1 MVTNYDFINNLI
13 FIIQYFWEL
22 PAHME
27 RYEEEDRKE
36 LYNYQQNDI
45 DVIFERFEG
54 KPDNYHLLYQLPTG
68 GGKTVIFSEIARRY
82 IEEYKRKVLVLTHR
96 IELSKQTSQ
105 MLRSFGVKNTV
116 IDSAVKE
123 LPSGDFSCYVA
134 MVETLNNRLK
144 DKKFH
149 LDQIG
154 LVIVDEA
161 HYNSFRKLFTYFKN
175 SLFLGVTATPLSSNI
190 DLPMYETY
198 SELIVGEPIQSL
210 IDKGFLARAVMYGYD
225 VELTSLK
232 LGINGDYTVSSSDE
246 LYSRSSMQDLLLQSY
261 ELRAKGKKTLIFN
274 NGINTSLYVYET
286 FKAAG
291 LPIKHLDNRTP
302 DIERKKILSWFHK
315 TPDAILTSV
324 SILTT
329 GFDEP
334 TVEAIILN
342 RATRSL
348 TLYFQMIG
356 RGSRKLPDKDKFVV
370 IDLGN
375 NAQRFGLWSDPIDW
389 QYIFKNPEQFLE
401 NIRSDAE
408 IESYHVYAMPEEVR
422 SKFGKTLDVSFDIED
437 EYRKVVD
444 EEKMKPKTVIERS
457 IRQHAF
463 MCIENAETVSEA
475 RKLAKL
481 LDPDIEYRV
490 KKYSKLLSKTTKNYR
505 EWLIEDYKNRLT
517 ILIGRI
523 FNKYQPEDE
532 EPIELKKL

>member
-1 MVTNYDFINNLI
+1 M
-13 FIIQYFWEL
+13 Q
-22 PAHME
+22 A
-27 RYEEEDRKE
+27 EEEGERKE
-36 LYNYQQNDI
+36 LYNYQQEDI
-45 DVIFERFEG
+45 DAIFEKFEG

-82 IEEYKRKVLVLTHR
+82 VEKYNRKVLVLTHR

-105 MLRSFGVKNTV
+105 MLTGFGVKNTV

-123 LPSGDFSCYVA
+123 LPYDNDFSCYVA

-149 LDQIG
+149 MDYVG

-175 SLFLGVTATPLSSNI
+175 SIFLGVTATPLSSNI
-190 DLPMYETY
+190 ELPMHETY
-198 SELIVGEPIQSL
+198 DELIVGEPIKAL
-210 IDKGFLARAVMYGYD
+210 INRGYLANAVMYGYD

-232 LGINGDYTVSSSDE
+232 LGINGDYTVASSDE
-246 LYSRSSMQDLLLQSY
+246 LYSRSIMQDLLLQTY
-261 ELRAKGKKTLIFN
+261 MLRSKGKKTLIFN

-286 FKAAG
+286 FRAAG

-302 DIERKKILSWFHK
+302 DAERKKILSWFKK

-334 TVEAIILN
+334 TVETIVLN

-348 TLYFQMIG
+348 TLYYQMIG
-356 RGSRKLPDKDKFVV
+356 RGSRKLPNKDFFTV

-375 NAQRFGLWSDPIDW
+375 NAQRFGLWSEPVDW

-401 NIRSDAE
+401 NIRTDAE
-408 IESYHVYAMPEEVR
+408 IESHHVYIMPDDLREKFSKTMHIAFDVEEEFKISTDNR
-422 SKFGKTLDVSFDIED
+422 E
-437 EYRKVVD
+437 
-444 EEKMKPKTVIERS
+444 KPKAVIDRS

-463 MCIENAETVSEA
+463 MCIENSETISEA
-475 RKLAKL
+475 RKLAKEL
-481 LDPDIEYRV
+481 EPDIEYRV
-490 KKYSKLLSKTTKNYR
+490 KQYSKLLSKTTKNYR
-505 EWLIEDYKNRLT
+505 EWLIEDYKNRLS
-517 ILIGRI
+517 IFIGRI
-523 FNKYQPEDE
+523 FQRYKDAETE
-532 EPIELKKL
+532 EEVLELKKL

>member
-1 MVTNYDFINNLI
+1 MRSN
-13 FIIQYFWEL
+13 Q
-22 PAHME
+22 
-27 RYEEEDRKE
+27 EDDKKE
-36 LYNYQQNDI
+36 LYNYQQRDI
-45 DVIFERFEG
+45 DTIFEKFEG

-68 GGKTVIFSEIARRY
+68 GGKTVIFSEIARRF
-82 IEEYKRKVLVLTHR
+82 IEKYKRKVLVLTHR

-105 MLRSFGVKNTV
+105 MLNTFGVNNTI
-116 IDSAVKE
+116 IDSGVKE
-123 LPSGDFSCYVA
+123 LPYDNEYSCYVA

-149 LDQIG
+149 MDYVG

-161 HYNSFRKLFTYFKN
+161 HYNSFRKLFTYFKS

-190 DLPMYETY
+190 ELPMYETY
-198 SELIVGEPIQSL
+198 DELIVGEPIQSL
-210 IDKGFLARAVMYGYD
+210 IDKSYLARAVMYGYD

-232 LGINGDYTVSSSDE
+232 LGINGDYTVASSDE
-246 LYSRSSMQDLLLQSY
+246 LYSRTIMQDLLLQSY
-261 ELRAKGKKTLIFN
+261 VQRSAGRKTLIFN

-286 FKAAG
+286 FRAAG

-302 DIERKKILSWFHK
+302 EQERRNILDWFRT

-334 TVEAIILN
+334 TVETIILN

-356 RGSRKLPDKDKFVV
+356 RGSRKLPEKDIFTV

-389 QYIFKNPEQFLE
+389 QYIFKNPEQFLD
-401 NIRSDAE
+401 NIRTDEE
-408 IESYHVYAMPEEVR
+408 IESYHFYVMPDELR
-422 SKFGKTLDVSFDIED
+422 AKFANSLDVTFD
-437 EYRKVVD
+437 VD
-444 EEKMKPKTVIERS
+444 AEFKLSMENKEKPKAVIDRS

-463 MCIENAETVSEA
+463 MCIENADTITDA
-475 RKLAKL
+475 RKLAREL
-481 LDPDIEYRV
+481 EPDIEYRV
-490 KKYSKLLSKTTKNYR
+490 KQYAKLLSKTTKNYR
-505 EWLIEDYKNRLT
+505 EWLIDDYKGRLST
-517 ILIGRI
+517 LITRI
-523 FNKYQPEDE
+523 FHRYKDAETE
-532 EPIELKKL
+532 EEILELKRLN

>member
-1 MVTNYDFINNLI
+1 
-13 FIIQYFWEL
+13 
-22 PAHME
+22 ME
-27 RYEEEDRKE
+27 REEYVEDRKE
-36 LYNYQQNDI
+36 LYHYQKEDI
-45 DVIFERFEG
+45 DTIFERFEG
-54 KPDNYHLLYQLPTG
+54 KANNFHLLYQLPTG
-68 GGKTVIFSEIARRY
+68 GGKTVIFSEIARRF
-82 IEEYKRKVLVLTHR
+82 IEKYQRKVLVLTHR

-105 MLRSFGVKNTV
+105 MLKSFGVKNTI
-116 IDSAVKE
+116 IDSNVKE
-123 LPSGDFSCYVA
+123 LPVDNEYSCYVA

-149 LDQIG
+149 MDYVG

-190 DLPMYETY
+190 ELPMYETY
-198 SELIVGEPIQSL
+198 SELVVGEPIQSL
-210 IDKGFLARAVMYGYD
+210 IDKGFLARAVMFDYD

-246 LYSRSSMQDLLLQSY
+246 LYSRSAMQDLLLQSY
-261 ELRAKGKKTLIFN
+261 VSRAQGKKTLIFN

-286 FKAAG
+286 FRAAG
-291 LPIKHLDNRTP
+291 LPIRHLDNKTP
-302 DIERKKILSWFHK
+302 EIERKKILSWFKK

-356 RGSRKLPDKDKFVV
+356 RGSRRLPGKETFTV

-389 QYIFKNPEQFLE
+389 QYIFKHPEQFLE
-401 NIRSDAE
+401 NIRTDAD
-408 IESYHVYAMPEEVR
+408 IESYHYYQMPEEVR
-422 SKFGKTLDVSFDIED
+422 AKFENTLDVTFDVEEEFRNAAD
-437 EYRKVVD
+437 ERQ
-444 EEKMKPKTVIERS
+444 KPKTVIDKS

-463 MCIENAETVSEA
+463 MCIENAETVPEA

-481 LDPDIEYRV
+481 LEPDIEFRV
-490 KKYSKLLSKTTKNYR
+490 KQYAKLLAKTTKNYR
-505 EWLIEDYKNRLT
+505 EWLIEDYKNRLSVM
-517 ILIGRI
+517 IGRI
-523 FNKYQPEDE
+523 FHKYQADDDD
-532 EPIELKKL
+532 IELNEL

>member
-1 MVTNYDFINNLI
+1 MQI
-13 FIIQYFWEL
+13 
-22 PAHME
+22 
-27 RYEEEDRKE
+27 EEGEDRKE
-36 LYNYQQNDI
+36 LYHYQKEDI
-45 DVIFERFEG
+45 DAIFEKFEG
-54 KPDNYHLLYQLPTG
+54 KPDSYHLLYQLPTG
-68 GGKTVIFSEIARRY
+68 GGKTVIFSEIARRF
-82 IEEYKRKVLVLTHR
+82 IEKYNRKVLVLTHR

-105 MLRSFGVKNTV
+105 MLKGFGVKNTI
-116 IDSAVKE
+116 IDSNVKE
-123 LPSGDFSCYVA
+123 LPYDNDYSCYVA

-149 LDQIG
+149 MDYVG

-190 DLPMYETY
+190 ELPMYETY
-198 SELIVGEPIQSL
+198 NELIVGEPIQSL
-210 IDKGFLARAVMYGYD
+210 INKGYLANAAMYNYD

-246 LYSRSSMQDLLLQSY
+246 LYSRVAMQDLLLQSY
-261 ELRAKGKKTLIFN
+261 YLRSAGKKTLIFN

-291 LPIKHLDNRTP
+291 LPIKHLDNKTP
-302 DIERKKILSWFHK
+302 ELERKKILSWFKK

-334 TVEAIILN
+334 TVETIILN

-356 RGSRKLPDKDKFVV
+356 RGSRKLPHKDIFTV

-375 NAQRFGLWSDPIDW
+375 NAQRFGLWSEPIDW
-389 QYIFKNPEQFLE
+389 QYIFKHPERFLE
-401 NIRSDAE
+401 NIRTDAE
-408 IESYHVYAMPEEVR
+408 IESYHVYSMPEEVR
-422 SKFGKTLDVSFDIED
+422 AKFAKTLDVTFDVE
-437 EYRKVVD
+437 EEFRLATERK
-444 EEKMKPKTVIERS
+444 EKPKTVIEKS
-457 IRQHAF
+457 IRQHAQ
-463 MCIENAETVSEA
+463 MCIENSDTVPEA
-475 RKLAKL
+475 RKLAKD

-490 KKYSKLLSKTTKNYR
+490 KQYAKLLAKTTKNYR
-505 EWLIEDYKNRLT
+505 EWLIEDYKNRLN
-517 ILIGRI
+517 IMIGRT
-523 FNKYQPEDE
+523 FNLFKADDD
-532 EPIELKKL
+532 EPIALKKL

>member
-1 MVTNYDFINNLI
+1 MQKEKN
-13 FIIQYFWEL
+13 
-22 PAHME
+22 A
-27 RYEEEDRKE
+27 EDRKE
-36 LYNYQQNDI
+36 LYHYQQEDI
-45 DVIFERFEG
+45 DAIFETFEG

-82 IEEYKRKVLVLTHR
+82 IEKYNRKVLVLTHR

-105 MLRSFGVKNTV
+105 MLKGFGVKNKV
-116 IDSAVKE
+116 IDSNIKE
-123 LPSGDFSCYVA
+123 LPDHNDYNCYVA

-144 DKKFH
+144 DKKFRM
-149 LDQIG
+149 DYIG
-154 LVIVDEA
+154 LVIIDEA

-198 SELIVGEPIQSL
+198 NELIVGEAIQSL
-210 IDKGFLARAVMYGYD
+210 ITKGYLAQAVMYGYD

-246 LYSRSSMQDLLLQSY
+246 LYSRSAMQDLLVQSY
-261 ELRAKGKKTLIFN
+261 ESRAKGKKTLIFN

-291 LPIKHLDNRTP
+291 YPIKHLDNKTP
-302 DIERKKILSWFHK
+302 EEERKKILSWFK
-315 TPDAILTSV
+315 NTPDAIVTSV

-334 TVEAIILN
+334 TVETIILN

-356 RGSRKLPDKDKFVV
+356 RGSRKLPKKDTFTV

-401 NIRSDAE
+401 NIRTDAE
-408 IESYHVYAMPEEVR
+408 IESHHVYIMPDELREKFNKTVDVTFDVEE
-422 SKFGKTLDVSFDIED
+422 
-437 EYRKVVD
+437 EYATAT
-444 EEKMKPKTVIERS
+444 EEKQKPKTVIEKS

-463 MCIENAETVSEA
+463 MCIENTDSITEA
-475 RKLAKL
+475 RKLAKE
-481 LDPDIEYRV
+481 LDGDIEYRV
-490 KKYSKLLSKTTKNYR
+490 KQYAKLLAKTTKNYR
-505 EWLIEDYKNRLT
+505 KWLIEDYKHRLSVM
-517 ILIGRI
+517 IGRI
-523 FNKYQPEDE
+523 YHKYQAAEEDD
-532 EPIELKKL
+532 IELKKL

>member
-1 MVTNYDFINNLI
+1 
-13 FIIQYFWEL
+13 
-22 PAHME
+22 ME
-27 RYEEEDRKE
+27 RDEAEDRKE
-36 LYNYQQNDI
+36 LYHYQQEDI
-45 DVIFERFEG
+45 DAIFEKFEG

-68 GGKTVIFSEIARRY
+68 GGKTVIFSEIARRFVEKY
-82 IEEYKRKVLVLTHR
+82 NRKVLVLTHR
-96 IELSKQTSQ
+96 IELSKQTSA
-105 MLRSFGVKNTV
+105 MLKSFGVTNTI
-116 IDSAVKE
+116 IDSAVKD
-123 LPSGDFSCYVA
+123 LPNHSEFDCYVA

-149 LDQIG
+149 MDYVG

-190 DLPMYETY
+190 ELPMYETY
-198 SELIVGEPIQSL
+198 NELIVGEPIQSL
-210 IDKGFLARAVMYGYD
+210 INKSYLARAVMYGYD

-246 LYSRSSMQDLLLQSY
+246 LYSRSSMQDLLVQSY
-261 ELRAKGKKTLIFN
+261 EARAKGKKTLIFN

-286 FKAAG
+286 FKSAG

-356 RGSRKLPDKDKFVV
+356 RGSRKLPGKDIFTV

-401 NIRSDAE
+401 NIRTDAE
-408 IESYHVYAMPEEVR
+408 IESYHVYSMTDEVR
-422 SKFGKTLDVSFDIED
+422 AKFGKTLDVTFDVEE
-437 EYRKVVD
+437 EYRKAVD
-444 EEKMKPKTVIERS
+444 EQREKPKVVIEHS

-481 LDPDIEYRV
+481 LDGDIEYRV
-490 KKYSKLLSKTTKNYR
+490 KKYAKLLSKTTKNYR

-517 ILIGRI
+517 IMIGRI
-523 FNKYQPEDE
+523 FHKFKEGEDDE
-532 EPIELKKL
+532 QPIELKKL

>member
-1 MVTNYDFINNLI
+1 
-13 FIIQYFWEL
+13 
-22 PAHME
+22 ME
-27 RYEEEDRKE
+27 REEITEERKKLYHYQEED
-36 LYNYQQNDI
+36 I
-45 DVIFERFEG
+45 DAIFDKFEG
-54 KPDNYHLLYQLPTG
+54 KPENYHLLYQLPTG

-82 IEEYKRKVLVLTHR
+82 IEKYNRKVLVLTHR
-96 IELSKQTSQ
+96 IELSKQTSR
-105 MLRSFGVKNTV
+105 MLKSFGVKNTV
-116 IDSAVKE
+116 IDSNVKD
-123 LPSGDFSCYVA
+123 LPYHNDYSCYVA

-149 LDQIG
+149 MDYVG

-198 SELIVGEPIQSL
+198 DELIVGEPIQSL
-210 IDKGFLARAVMYGYD
+210 IDKGYLAQAAIYDYD

-232 LGINGDYTVSSSDE
+232 VGINGDYTVASSDE
-246 LYSRSSMQDLLLQSY
+246 LYSRAVMQDLLLQTYDYRS
-261 ELRAKGKKTLIFN
+261 RGKKTLIFN
-274 NGINTSLYVYET
+274 NGIYTSLYVYET

-302 DIERKKILSWFHK
+302 EQERKKILSWFSK

-334 TVEAIILN
+334 TVETIILN

-356 RGSRKLPDKDKFVV
+356 RGSRKLPNKDTFTV

-375 NAQRFGLWSDPIDW
+375 NVQRFGLWSDPIDW
-389 QYIFKNPEQFLE
+389 QYIFKNPELFLE

-408 IESYHVYAMPEEVR
+408 IESYHVYSMPEEVR
-422 SKFGKTLDVSFDIED
+422 VKFCKTADVTFNVER
-437 EYRKVVD
+437 EYQ
-444 EEKMKPKTVIERS
+444 EALEQNIKPKTVIEKS
-457 IRQHAF
+457 IMQHAY
-463 MCIENAETVSEA
+463 MCVENSETLQEA
-475 RKLAKL
+475 KKLSRL
-481 LDPDIEYRV
+481 LEQDIEYRV
-490 KKYSKLLSKTTKNYR
+490 KQYAKLITKTTKNYR
-505 EWLIEDYKNRLT
+505 EWLIEDYKNRLLIT
-517 ILIGRI
+517 IGTVYRKIA
-523 FNKYQPEDE
+523 FED
-532 EPIELKKL
+532 

>member
-1 MVTNYDFINNLI
+1 
-13 FIIQYFWEL
+13 
-22 PAHME
+22 ME
-27 RYEEEDRKE
+27 REKEEDRKE
-36 LYNYQQNDI
+36 LYQYQKQDI
-45 DVIFERFEG
+45 DTIFEKFEG

-82 IEEYKRKVLVLTHR
+82 IEKYNRKVLVLTHR

-105 MLRSFGVKNTV
+105 MLKGFGVKNTI
-116 IDSAVKE
+116 IDSNVKE
-123 LPSGDFSCYVA
+123 MPYHNEYSCYVA

-149 LDQIG
+149 MDYVG

-161 HYNSFRKLFTYFKN
+161 HYNSFRKLFTFFKN

-198 SELIVGEPIQSL
+198 SELIVGEPIHSL
-210 IDKGFLARAVMYGYD
+210 INKGYLARAAMYDYD

-232 LGINGDYTVSSSDE
+232 LGINGDYTVASSDE
-246 LYSRSSMQDLLLQSY
+246 LYSRANMQDLLLQAYDYRS
-261 ELRAKGKKTLIFN
+261 RGKKTLIFN
-274 NGINTSLYVYET
+274 NGIYTSLYVYET

-302 DIERKKILSWFHK
+302 DMERKKILSWFKK

-334 TVEAIILN
+334 TVETIILN

-356 RGSRKLPDKDKFVV
+356 RGSRKLPDKDNFTV

-375 NAQRFGLWSDPIDW
+375 NAQRFGLWNDPIDW
-389 QYIFKNPEQFLE
+389 HYIFKNPESFLDS
-401 NIRSDAE
+401 IRTDSE
-408 IESYHVYAMPEEVR
+408 IESHHIYSMPEEIR
-422 SKFGKTLDVSFDIED
+422 EKFSKSDDVTFDVED
-437 EYRKVVD
+437 EFKVAA
-444 EEKMKPKTVIERS
+444 ELKMKPKTVIEKS
-457 IRQHAF
+457 IMQHAG
-463 MCIENAETVSEA
+463 MCVENSDTLPEA

-490 KKYSKLLSKTTKNYR
+490 KQYAKLLTRTTKNYR
-505 EWLIEDYKNRLT
+505 EWLIEDYKTRLAAM
-517 ILIGRI
+517 IGKLYR
-523 FNKYQPEDE
+523 KYALGE
-532 EPIELKKL
+532 

>member
-1 MVTNYDFINNLI
+1 M
-13 FIIQYFWEL
+13 Q
-22 PAHME
+22 P
-27 RYEEEDRKE
+27 EEAERKE
-36 LYNYQQNDI
+36 LYNYQQQDI
-45 DVIFERFEG
+45 DAIFEKFEG
-54 KPDNYHLLYQLPTG
+54 KPNNYHLLYQLPTG
-68 GGKTVIFSEIARRY
+68 GGKTVIFSEIARRF
-82 IEEYKRKVLVLTHR
+82 IEKYGRKVLVLTHR

-105 MLRSFGVKNTV
+105 MLNGFGVRNTI
-116 IDSAVKE
+116 IDSAVKD
-123 LPSGDFSCYVA
+123 LPQDNDFDCYVA

-149 LDQIG
+149 MDYVG

-161 HYNSFRKLFTYFKN
+161 HYNSFRKLFTYFKD

-190 DLPMYETY
+190 ELPMYETY
-198 SELIVGEPIQSL
+198 DELITGEPIKAL
-210 IDKGFLARAVMYGYD
+210 IDKGFLANAAMYGYD

-246 LYSRSSMQDLLLQSY
+246 LYSRTIMQDLLLQSY
-261 ELRAKGKKTLIFN
+261 VARSSGRKTLIFN

-291 LPIKHLDNRTP
+291 LPIKHLDNKTP
-302 DIERKKILSWFHK
+302 DVERKKILSWFRK

-334 TVEAIILN
+334 TVETIILN

-356 RGSRKLPDKDKFVV
+356 RGSRKLPNKDYFTV

-375 NAQRFGLWSDPIDW
+375 NAQRFGLWSDPVDW
-389 QYIFKNPEQFLE
+389 HYIFKNPELFLE

-408 IESYHVYAMPEEVR
+408 IESYHVYTMTDELRA
-422 SKFGKTLDVSFDIED
+422 KFANTLDVTFDVEAEFRQATD
-437 EYRKVVD
+437 DKEKPKVVI
-444 EEKMKPKTVIERS
+444 EKS

-463 MCIENAETVSEA
+463 MCIENSETVSEA
-475 RKLAKL
+475 RKLARE
-481 LDPDIEYRV
+481 LDGDIEYRV
-490 KKYSKLLSKTTKNYR
+490 KQYAKLLSKTTKNYR
-505 EWLIEDYKNRLT
+505 EWLVEDYKNRLSVM
-517 ILIGRI
+517 IGRI
-523 FNKYQPEDE
+523 FHKVKDNDDEDE
-532 EPIELKKL
+532 DIELNKLN

>member
-1 MVTNYDFINNLI
+1 MKRDD
-13 FIIQYFWEL
+13 E
-22 PAHME
+22 ADE
-27 RYEEEDRKE
+27 RKE
-36 LYNYQQNDI
+36 LYDYQQHDI
-45 DVIFERFEG
+45 DAIFEKFEG
-54 KPDNYHLLYQLPTG
+54 KPENYHLLYQLPTG

-82 IEEYKRKVLVLTHR
+82 LEKYNRKVLVLTHR
-96 IELSKQTSQ
+96 IELSKQTSK
-105 MLRSFGVKNTV
+105 MLTGFGVKNTI
-116 IDSAVKE
+116 IDSNVKD
-123 LPSGDFSCYVA
+123 LPYNNEFDCYVA

-149 LDQIG
+149 MDYVG

-198 SELIVGEPIQSL
+198 DELIVGEPIQAL
-210 IDKGFLARAVMYGYD
+210 IDKNYLAKAVMYGYD

-246 LYSRSSMQDLLLQSY
+246 LYSRGAMQDLLVQAY
-261 ELRAKGKKTLIFN
+261 EARAKGTKTLIFN
-274 NGINTSLYVYET
+274 NGIYTSLYVYET

-291 LPIKHLDNRTP
+291 YPVRHLDNKTSEQ
-302 DIERKKILSWFHK
+302 DRKKILSWFKK

-334 TVEAIILN
+334 TVETIILN

-356 RGSRKLPDKDKFVV
+356 RGSRKLPGKDTFTV

-389 QYIFKNPEQFLE
+389 HYIFRQPELFLE
-401 NIRSDAE
+401 NIRGDAE
-408 IESYHVYAMPEEVR
+408 IESHHIYVMPEEIR
-422 SKFGKTLDVSFDIED
+422 AKFENTMEVSFDVED
-437 EYRKVVD
+437 EYQIAMENKQR
-444 EEKMKPKTVIERS
+444 PKTVIEKS

-463 MCIENAETVSEA
+463 MCIENSETISEA
-475 RKLAKL
+475 KKLAKL
-481 LDPDIEYRV
+481 LDPDIEFRV
-490 KKYSKLLSKTTKNYR
+490 KQYAKLLSKTTKNYK
-505 EWLIEDYKNRLT
+505 EWLIEDYKNRLGV
-517 ILIGRI
+517 LIGRI
-523 FNKYQPEDE
+523 FHKYQPEEDE
-532 EPIELKKL
+532 SIELKEL

>member
-1 MVTNYDFINNLI
+1 MKLI
-13 FIIQYFWEL
+13 
-22 PAHME
+22 
-27 RYEEEDRKE
+27 EEAEDRKE
-36 LYNYQQNDI
+36 LYQYQQNDI
-45 DVIFERFEG
+45 DAIFERFEG
-54 KPDNYHLLYQLPTG
+54 KPENFHLLYQLPTG

-82 IEEYKRKVLVLTHR
+82 VEKYNRKVLVLTHR

-105 MLRSFGVKNTV
+105 MLNSFGVKNKI
-116 IDSAVKE
+116 IDSNIKE
-123 LPSGDFSCYVA
+123 LSDHKDYDCYVA

-144 DKKFH
+144 DKKFNM
-149 LDQIG
+149 DYVG

-161 HYNSFRKLFTYFKN
+161 HYNSFRKLFTYFKS

-198 SELIVGEPIQSL
+198 DDLIVGEPIQSL
-210 IDKGFLARAVMYGYD
+210 IDKGFLAKAVMYGYD

-246 LYSRSSMQDLLLQSY
+246 LYSRAAMQDLLLQSY
-261 ELRAKGKKTLIFN
+261 LSRVKGKKTLIFN
-274 NGINTSLYVYET
+274 NGIYTSLYVYET

-291 LPIKHLDNRTP
+291 LPVKHLDNKTP
-302 DIERKKILSWFHK
+302 EMERRKILAWFKK

-356 RGSRKLPDKDKFVV
+356 RGSRKLPGKDIFTV

-389 QYIFKNPEQFLE
+389 NYIFRKPEQFLE
-401 NIRSDAE
+401 SIRTDSE
-408 IESYHVYAMPEEVR
+408 IESHHIYVMPDDLRVKFENTAEVA
-422 SKFGKTLDVSFDIED
+422 FDVED
-437 EYRKVVD
+437 EFALAT
-444 EEKMKPKTVIERS
+444 EEKRKPKTVIERS

-463 MCIENAETVSEA
+463 MCIENSDTVSEA
-475 RKLAKL
+475 RKLAKE
-481 LDPDIEYRV
+481 LDPDIEFRV
-490 KKYSKLLSKTTKNYR
+490 KQYTKLLSKTTKNYR
-505 EWLIEDYKNRLT
+505 DWLIEDYKNRLST
-517 ILIGRI
+517 LIGRI
-523 FNKYQPEDE
+523 FDKYQPEEE

>member
-1 MVTNYDFINNLI
+1 MKEDD
-13 FIIQYFWEL
+13 
-22 PAHME
+22 A
-27 RYEEEDRKE
+27 EDRKE
-36 LYNYQQNDI
+36 LYHYQKADI
-45 DVIFERFEG
+45 DAIFEKFEG

-82 IEEYKRKVLVLTHR
+82 IEKYNRKVLVLTHR
-96 IELSKQTSQ
+96 IELSKQTSK
-105 MLRSFGVKNTV
+105 MLKSFGVKNTI
-116 IDSAVKE
+116 IDSAVKD
-123 LPSGDFSCYVA
+123 LPYDNDYSCYVA

-149 LDQIG
+149 MDYVG
-154 LVIVDEA
+154 LVIIDEA

-190 DLPMYETY
+190 ELPMYETY
-198 SELIVGEPIQSL
+198 SELIVGEPIRSL
-210 IDKGFLARAVMYGYD
+210 INKGYLAEAVMYGYD

-232 LGINGDYTVSSSDE
+232 LGINGDYTVGSSDE
-246 LYSRSSMQDLLLQSY
+246 LYSRAAMQDLLLQSY
-261 ELRAKGKKTLIFN
+261 LSRAQGKKTLIFN
-274 NGINTSLYVYET
+274 NGIYTSLYVYET

-302 DIERKKILSWFHK
+302 DMERKKILSWFHK

-356 RGSRKLPDKDKFVV
+356 RGSRRLPNKDSFTV

-375 NAQRFGLWSDPIDW
+375 NVQRFGLWSDPVDW
-389 QYIFKNPEQFLE
+389 QYIFKHPEQFLE

-408 IESYHVYAMPEEVR
+408 IESYHVYEMPEEVR
-422 SKFGKTLDVSFDIED
+422 AKFGKTLDVAFNI
-437 EYRKVVD
+437 D
-444 EEKMKPKTVIERS
+444 EEFRKAAEEKEKPKVVIERS

-463 MCIENAETVSEA
+463 MCIENAESIPEA

-490 KKYSKLLSKTTKNYR
+490 KQYAKLLAKTTKNYR
-505 EWLIEDYKNRLT
+505 EWLIEDYKNRLSV
-517 ILIGRI
+517 LIGRI
-523 FNKYQPEDE
+523 FNKYQPDDED
-532 EPIELKKL
+532 IELKKL

>member
-1 MVTNYDFINNLI
+1 MK
-13 FIIQYFWEL
+13 
-22 PAHME
+22 
-27 RYEEEDRKE
+27 REDTAEDKKE
-36 LYNYQQNDI
+36 LYDYQQKDI
-45 DVIFERFEG
+45 DAIFEKFEG

-82 IEEYKRKVLVLTHR
+82 IEKYNRKVLVLTHR
-96 IELSKQTSQ
+96 IELSKQTSK
-105 MLRSFGVKNTV
+105 MLKGFGVKNTV
-116 IDSAVKE
+116 IDSNVKE
-123 LPSGDFSCYVA
+123 LPYHNDYSCYVA

-149 LDQIG
+149 MDYVG

-190 DLPMYETY
+190 ELPMYETY
-198 SELIVGEPIQSL
+198 DELIVGEPIQSL
-210 IDKGFLARAVMYGYD
+210 IDKGYLAKAVMYGYD

-246 LYSRSSMQDLLLQSY
+246 LYSRGVMQDLLLQAY
-261 ELRAKGKKTLIFN
+261 EQRAKGKKTLIFN
-274 NGINTSLYVYET
+274 NGIYTSLYVYET

-291 LPIKHLDNRTP
+291 YPIKHLDNKTP
-302 DIERKKILSWFHK
+302 ENERKKILSWFSK

-334 TVEAIILN
+334 TVETIILN

-356 RGSRKLPDKDKFVV
+356 RGSRKLPGKDTFTV

-389 QYIFKNPEQFLE
+389 HYIFKQPEEFLS
-401 NIRSDAE
+401 NIRGDAE
-408 IESYHVYAMPEEVR
+408 IESHHFYVMPEEIR
-422 SKFGKTLDVSFDIED
+422 AKFENSMEVSFDVED
-437 EYRKVVD
+437 EYQIAM
-444 EEKMKPKTVIERS
+444 ENKMRPKSVIEKS

-463 MCIENAETVSEA
+463 MCIENSETPAEA

-481 LDPDIEYRV
+481 LDADIEFRV
-490 KKYSKLLSKTTKNYR
+490 KQYAKLLSKTTKNYK
-505 EWLIEDYKNRLT
+505 EWLIEDYKGRLNT
-517 ILIGRI
+517 LIGKI
-523 FNKYQPEDE
+523 FYKYQDWTDED
-532 EPIELKKL
+532 EPIELKEL

>member
-1 MVTNYDFINNLI
+1 MK
-13 FIIQYFWEL
+13 
-22 PAHME
+22 
-27 RYEEEDRKE
+27 REDNAEDKKE
-36 LYNYQQNDI
+36 LYDYQQKDI
-45 DVIFERFEG
+45 DAIFEKFEG

-82 IEEYKRKVLVLTHR
+82 IEKYNRKVLVLTHR
-96 IELSKQTSQ
+96 IELSKQTSK
-105 MLRSFGVKNTV
+105 MLKSFGVKNTV
-116 IDSAVKE
+116 IDSNVKE
-123 LPSGDFSCYVA
+123 LPYHNDYSCYVA

-149 LDQIG
+149 MDYVG

-190 DLPMYETY
+190 ELPMYETY
-198 SELIVGEPIQSL
+198 DELIVGEPIQSL
-210 IDKGFLARAVMYGYD
+210 IDKSYLAKAVMYGYD

-246 LYSRSSMQDLLLQSY
+246 LYSRGVMQDLLLQAY
-261 ELRAKGKKTLIFN
+261 EQRAKGKKTLIFN
-274 NGINTSLYVYET
+274 NGIYTSLYVYET

-291 LPIKHLDNRTP
+291 YPIKHLDNKTP
-302 DIERKKILSWFHK
+302 ENERKKILSWFSK

-334 TVEAIILN
+334 TVETIILN

-356 RGSRKLPDKDKFVV
+356 RGSRKLPGKDIFTV

-389 QYIFKNPEQFLE
+389 QYIFKQPEEFLS
-401 NIRSDAE
+401 NIRGDAE
-408 IESYHVYAMPEEVR
+408 IESHHYYVMPEEIR
-422 SKFGKTLDVSFDIED
+422 AKFENSMEVSFDVED
-437 EYRKVVD
+437 EYQIAM
-444 EEKMKPKTVIERS
+444 ENKMRPKSVIEKS

-463 MCIENAETVSEA
+463 MCIENSETPAEA

-481 LDPDIEYRV
+481 LDADIEFRV
-490 KKYSKLLSKTTKNYR
+490 KQYAKLLSKTTKNYK
-505 EWLIEDYKNRLT
+505 EWLIEDYKGRLNT
-517 ILIGRI
+517 LIGKI
-523 FNKYQPEDE
+523 FYKYQDWTDED
-532 EPIELKKL
+532 EPIELKEL